1 MGGGGGGCGGV
12 TAKLQ
17 TACGCTDMG
26 CETDKKKGRG
36 GDGAQTHRG
45 NRDRKRESKTASL
58 RE

>member
-1 MGGGGGGCGGV
+1 MGVGGGGV

-36 GDGAQTHRG
+36 GDGAHRG
-45 NRDRKRESKTASL
+45 NRKRESKTASL